1 MGHSGH
7 RFTALRLL
15 QAALAAKAGI
25 APITRNL
32 QPQGEVKPGKQSVN
46 TWGLGKQATEVGPAT
61 EGLSWEC
68 SAGGV
73 GGGKARSRAAGVPEV
88 MGGCWG
94 QWERARASAVAE
106 ARPAGR
112 SLLPQVGSVL
122 AGRVALQAGLEGIQ
136 AVLQCKHRQRWGR
149 ASTAEGSD
157 CEELGWAV
165 TRGAQGRLLW
175 LSWVQLN

>member
-1 MGHSGH
+1 M
-7 RFTALRLL
+7 
-15 QAALAAKAGI
+15 
-25 APITRNL
+25 
-32 QPQGEVKPGKQSVN
+32 KPGKESVN
-46 TWGLGKQATEVGPAT
+46 TGGLGKWATEVGLAP

-88 MGGCWG
+88 MRGRWG
-94 QWERARASAVAE
+94 QWERAKISAVAE
-106 ARPAGR
+106 AGPAGR

-149 ASTAEGSD
+149 AGTAEGSD

-165 TRGAQGRLLW
+165 ARGAQCGLLW
-175 LSWVQLN
+175 LSWVELS